1 MAARATRPP
10 IHQSS
15 PPSRIHGYTSGVFD
29 LFHIGHLNLLNAAA
43 ARCDYLTVA
52 VATNELAT
60 ELKGW
65 PPVIP
70 FLERLEIVQSMRMVD
85 DVVVQESLDKIAAWR
100 DLRFDVVFIGDNWQ
114 GHPRWVRSEQEL
126 AGVGVRTVFLPFTR
140 TSSSESLQRAHLAES
155 DEGES

>member
-1 MAARATRPP
+1 M
-10 IHQSS
+10 
-15 PPSRIHGYTSGVFD
+15 
-29 LFHIGHLNLLNAAA
+29 
-43 ARCDYLTVA
+43 A